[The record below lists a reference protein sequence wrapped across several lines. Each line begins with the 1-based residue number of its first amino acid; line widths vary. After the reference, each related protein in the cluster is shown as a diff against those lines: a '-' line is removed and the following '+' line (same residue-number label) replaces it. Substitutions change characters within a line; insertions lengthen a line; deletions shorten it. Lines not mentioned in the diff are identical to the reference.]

1 MPRLSKKMKH
11 EMEFFIDSHTGRRKY
26 NDICRKC
33 QRQCKQSYQARIEEC
48 TRYIPKPRSKKV
60 RKSEIKGD

>member
-1 MPRLSKKMKH
+1 MPRLSKKTKQ
-11 EMEFFIDSHTGRRKY
+11 EMELFIDPVTGRRRY

-33 QRQCKQSYQARIEEC
+33 QRQCKQSYRSKIVEC

-60 RKSEIKGD
+60 RKSKIKGD

>member
-1 MPRLSKKMKH
+1 MPRLSKKTKQ
-11 EMEFFIDSHTGRRKY
+11 EMELFIDPATGRRRY

-33 QRQCKQSYQARIEEC
+33 QRQCKQSYRSKIVEC
-48 TRYIPKPRSKKV
+48 TRYISKQHLKKV